1 MGYSRDRRAFV
12 SKKLTISGK
21 TKYVAGGFAALALL
35 GAACSSNNNN
45 NANKNANSAAANNAA
60 TTAATATKTA
70 TSAPT
75 AAGTSTSMGGMSMGS
90 ATAAAK
96 TATPA
101 AAGTPAA
108 EVTTTSP
115 AADLRVTLDRL
126 LAEHADLAIVA
137 MQKGYDGAPDFQAAA
152 NQLDQN
158 SQALAKAI
166 GSVYGDAAGQKFLD
180 LWRAHIGMFV
190 NYTQAV
196 AKNDDAG
203 KQKAMNDL
211 ANYGKDFAAFINGA
225 NPNIPSDAVVQLLQA
240 HVQELIGALDA
251 YAKKDYATAYKDF
264 DEAHNH
270 MFMTGDAL
278 AAGIIK
284 QQGSSKL
291 PGNAMSNA
299 VNLRV
304 TLDNLLSEHAT
315 LAIIAM
321 QKGVAGA
328 PDFQAA
334 ANQLDQNSQALAK
347 AIGSIYGDAAGQKF
361 LDLWRAHIGMFVN
374 YTQGVAK
381 NDAATKQKALDDLSN
396 YRKDFAAFINGAD
409 PKIPADAVAN
419 LLQSHVQQL
428 VDALNSY
435 VAKDY
440 ATTYKSFDDSFTHM
454 FMTGDALAAGFVA
467 QYPNKFA
474 ALLTPSTVRYAYTVT
489 LNNLPAP
496 RA

>member
-1 MGYSRDRRAFV
+1 V
-12 SKKLTISGK
+12 SKNLTISGK
-21 TKYVAGGFAALALL
+21 AKYVAGGFAALALL

-45 NANKNANSAAANNAA
+45 NSNANKNANTAATQAA
-60 TTAATATKTA
+60 TTAATSAATA
-70 TSAPT
+70 TS
-75 AAGTSTSMGGMSMGS
+75 SMSGMNMGS

-166 GSVYGDAAGQKFLD
+166 ASVYGDAAGQKFLD

-203 KQKAMNDL
+203 KQKALSDL

-225 NPNIPSDAVVQLLQA
+225 NPNIPSDAVVQLLQQ
-240 HVQELIGALDA
+240 HVQELTGALDA
-251 YAKKDYATAYKDF
+251 YAKKDYATVYKDF
-264 DEAHNH
+264 DESHNH

-284 QQGSSKL
+284 QQGGKIA
-291 PGNAMSNA
+291 GNAMSNA

-347 AIGSIYGDAAGQKF
+347 AIASIYGDAAGQKF

-381 NDAATKQKALDDLSN
+381 NDAAMKQKALDDLAN

-419 LLQSHVQQL
+419 LLQAHVQQL
-428 VDALNSY
+428 VDALNTY

-440 ATTYKSFDDSFTHM
+440 ATTYKNFDDSFAHM
-454 FMTGDALAAGFVA
+454 FMTGDALAGGLVA
-467 QYPNKFA
+467 QNPSKFA
-474 ALLTPSTVRYAYTVT
+474 TTIVPGTARYAYTVT
-489 LNNLPAP
+489 FSNLPAP
-496 RA
+496 LA